1 MLLDNQRTREV
12 WMVLMSG
19 RFRLK
24 PAILVA
30 LLAGVLSSEARA
42 QSGVGFTGGA
52 SIDPEQVYVGVFW
65 QSPAIGGNFRIRPGL
80 DGGFGNDLRLGTIN
94 IDFTYSFPL
103 GQSPWRFVTGGGP
116 AIVLINYSNDG
127 IETGT
132 EVTAGGSYIF
142 GFAHEEGFF
151 AEFRVGGGNVP
162 SLKMGA
168 GWVLNLR

>member
-1 MLLDNQRTREV
+1 
-12 WMVLMSG
+12 MVLMSG

-24 PAILVA
+24 AAILAA
-30 LLAGVLSSEARA
+30 LLVGVLSSEARA

-103 GQSPWRFVTGGGP
+103 GQSPWRFMTGGGP
-116 AIVLINYSNDG
+116 AIVLINYSNDA

-142 GFAHEEGFF
+142 GFAHEGGFF

>member
-1 MLLDNQRTREV
+1 MLLDSQRTREV
-12 WMVLMSG
+12 WMVLVSG
-19 RFRLK
+19 RFSLN
-24 PAILVA
+24 AVMLAAVLVGA
-30 LLAGVLSSEARA
+30 LSSEARA

-94 IDFTYSFPL
+94 VDFTYSIPL
-103 GQSPWRFVTGGGP
+103 GQSPWKFVTGGGP
-116 AIVLINYSNDG
+116 AIVLIKYANEA

-142 GFAHEEGFF
+142 GFAHDDGFY

-168 GWVLNLR
+168 GWVLKLQ

>member
-1 MLLDNQRTREV
+1 
-12 WMVLMSG
+12 MVLVSG

-24 PAILVA
+24 AAMLAA
-30 LLAGVLSSEARA
+30 LLVGVLSSDARA
-42 QSGVGFTGGA
+42 QSAVGFTGGA

-65 QSPAIGGNFRIRPGL
+65 QSPPIGGNFRIRPGL

-94 IDFTYSFPL
+94 IDFTYSFSL

-116 AIVLINYSNDG
+116 AIVLISYADDAFD
-127 IETGT
+127 TGT

-142 GFAHEEGFF
+142 GFAHDGGFF

-162 SLKMGA
+162 ALKMGA
-168 GWVLNLR
+168 GWTLKLQ